1 MHAIHIDRTF
11 TYGDV
16 KIFVAHDAHERCFLG
31 VGLRLGERGNI
42 VFIEVREATIGDLEA
57 GRVDLPSVIEH
68 RGIGL
73 IFEVPHQVV
82 KQLHPHPAAQ
92 TVMTSRPPRIAPT
105 APAPLV
111 A

>member
-16 KIFVAHDAHERCFLG
+16 KIFVAHDAHERCFAG
-31 VGLRLGERGNI
+31 VGLSLGERGNI
-42 VFIEVREATIGDLEA
+42 VFIEVREQTIEELEA
-57 GRVDLPSVIEH
+57 GRVDLLTVIAH

-82 KQLHPHPAAQ
+82 KQLHGAAAQ
-92 TVMTSRPPRIAPT
+92 TLLTSRPPRMAPT
-105 APAPLV
+105 APAPLM